1 MPIFFICTQKIRLV
15 LLGDRNFG
23 IRIALRAALRE
34 LALFLII
41 PTGSSV
47 AQKVTQVLT
56 AKFRR
61 MGEEVSLD
69 CSYETSRSAYYL
81 FWYKQLPSG
90 EMNFLISQHSG
101 SGNARRGRYS
111 VLFQKSVNRISLIIS
126 DLKLEDSAK
135 YFCTLREAQ

>member
-1 MPIFFICTQKIRLV
+1 
-15 LLGDRNFG
+15 
-23 IRIALRAALRE
+23 
-34 LALFLII
+34 
-41 PTGSSV
+41 
-47 AQKVTQVLT
+47 
-56 AKFRR
+56 

-69 CSYETSRSAYYL
+69 CSYETSLSAYYL

-111 VLFQKSVNRISLIIS
+111 VHFQKSVNRISLIIS